1 MKLIWPASL
10 RTSLLVLV
18 VICILPAIVLATYT
32 AIQRYHTSITYAYGV
47 SRLAA
52 DAVAGRYQSLA
63 SKSHDLLLVM
73 AALPAINAPAA
84 ECGRALA
91 ALRAHMPAYDNLD
104 VVSPHGAVVCSAVP
118 FTHPVN
124 VSDRGWF
131 KRVML
136 TRRFTS
142 DVIPEGRITHYGL
155 LIFSIPHFDSK
166 GNLIG
171 TLNAA
176 ASPLTLEPPA
186 DEISFSRYAQITIF
200 STDGTVLMYYPRA
213 QGFTGSNQSQAA
225 LFKAVQSSKRSLNRA
240 LPGIDGKMRFYALR
254 YLSTDV
260 PGAGIYIASGID
272 EGFVKRL
279 AFLPLARDLA
289 IIAAIM
295 LFILVFAWWF
305 ATAFVTRRVQ
315 PLLQTLQRIGAG
327 VVGARTGLAESPGE
341 IGVIA
346 RGVDGMAENLEA
358 RVATQRAAESARDTS
373 EERYGELVERFS
385 DSIMVRHSNGDLTF
399 VNGAFCQMLGYSRDE
414 LLKMRVTD
422 LVAESN
428 LRGHRLKTGESAR
441 FESWMRH
448 KDGHNV
454 PVEVIT
460 MRLKNGDIQSI
471 QRDIS
476 ERLETQRKLEE
487 SERHYRELV
496 EQAMLGIL
504 VRRPTGEIIFV
515 NQAICGMSGYSR
527 AELLSM
533 HITAL
538 ADPADAAAIQRVQQI
553 AIGEY
558 LNFQSRIR
566 HKSGGSVHV
575 EVSAHRLDNRNL
587 LVMFNDVSARMVAE
601 QRFAEERN
609 FVFHALDT
617 LPGVFY
623 VFNAEGR
630 FLRWN
635 RQMEEITGYDMEEM
649 GRIRSADIVPP
660 DRRVSHRETVREIL
674 NGMGVEGEAELYC
687 KDGRRIPYY
696 YVARHFEWQGQHCVV
711 GMGVDITDRKEA
723 ERRAQTYLEEM
734 QQLSARI
741 LETQEE
747 ERRSLA
753 RELHDELGQG
763 LTAALLGLKDLA
775 HQTDPHALASQIKAT
790 SAIMTGLA
798 QEVRALSLNLRPSVL
813 DDLGLAPAVRWYI
826 RERVESAG
834 LKTVL
839 SIEKSLPRLS
849 AIRETACFRVLQS
862 ALTNVLRHANAQ
874 EVQVGLHHVDG
885 NLVLEI
891 RDNGRGFKLKAARQT
906 ALRGKSLGLLGMEE
920 RVRLAGGRFAISSIP
935 GRGTQIRVELP
946 VA

>member
-10 RTSLLVLV
+10 RASLLALV
-18 VICILPAIVLATYT
+18 VICILPAIVLAIYT

-47 SRLAA
+47 SKLAA

-73 AALPAINAPAA
+73 AALPAVNAPAG
-84 ECGRALA
+84 ECSRALA

-104 VVSPHGAVVCSAVP
+104 VVSPHGDVVCSAVP
-118 FTHPVN
+118 FAHPVN

-136 TRRFTS
+136 THRFTS
-142 DVIPEGRITHYGL
+142 DVIPEGRITHGGL
-155 LIFSIPHFDSK
+155 LLFSVPHFDGK
-166 GNLIG
+166 GKLIG
-171 TLNAA
+171 AINAA
-176 ASPLTLEPPA
+176 ASPLALEPPA
-186 DEISFSRYAQITIF
+186 DEITLSRYAQITIF
-200 STDGTVLMYYPRA
+200 SSDGTVLMYYPGA

-225 LFKAVQSSKRSLNRA
+225 LFKAAQSSKRTLNRA
-240 LPGIDGKMRFYALR
+240 LPGIDGKTRFYTLR
-254 YLSTDV
+254 YLSTDM
-260 PGAGIYIASGID
+260 PGAGIYIASGVD
-272 EGFVKRL
+272 EGVIQRL

-295 LFILVFAWWF
+295 LFILVSTWWF
-305 ATAFVTRRVQ
+305 STAFVKRRVQ

-327 VVGARTGLAESPGE
+327 EAGARTGLAESPGE
-341 IGVIA
+341 MGVIA

-358 RVATQRAAESARDTS
+358 RVAAQRIAESARDTS
-373 EERYGELVERFS
+373 EERYGELVERSS
-385 DSIMVRHSNGDLTF
+385 DTIMVRRINGDLTF
-399 VNGAFCQMLGYSRDE
+399 VNEAFCQMLGYSRDE

-428 LRGHRLKTGESAR
+428 LRGHRLKIGQSAR

-454 PVEVIT
+454 PVEVTT

-476 ERLETQRKLEE
+476 ERLEVQRKLEE
-487 SERHYRELV
+487 SERQYRELV
-496 EQAMLGIL
+496 EQAMLGIF
-504 VRRPTGEIIFV
+504 VRRPTGEIIFA
-515 NQAICGMSGYSR
+515 NQALCGMSGYSR

-533 HITAL
+533 HITTL
-538 ADPADAAAIQRVQQI
+538 VESDAAAIQRVQQI

-558 LNFQSRIR
+558 LSFQSRLR
-566 HKSGGSVHV
+566 HKSGRSVHV

-587 LVMFNDVSARMVAE
+587 LLMLNDVSARVMAE
-601 QRFAEERN
+601 QRFADERN

-635 RQMEEITGYDMEEM
+635 RQMEETTGYDMEEM
-649 GRIRSADIVPP
+649 GRISSADIVPP
-660 DRRVSHRETVREIL
+660 ERRASHRETVGEIL
-674 NGMGVEGEAELYC
+674 NGMGAEGETELYC
-687 KDGRRIPYY
+687 KDGRRIPYH

-711 GMGVDITDRKEA
+711 GMGVDMTDRKEA
-723 ERRAQTYLEEM
+723 ERRAQIYLEEM

-747 ERRSLA
+747 ERRNLA

-763 LTAALLGLKDLA
+763 LTAVLLGLRELA
-775 HQTDPHALASQIKAT
+775 HQTDPDALATQIKAT

-813 DDLGLAPAVRWYI
+813 DDLGLAAAVRWYI
-826 RERVESAG
+826 RERVESTG
-834 LKTVL
+834 LRAVL
-839 SIEKSLPRLS
+839 TIEKNLPRLS

-874 EVQVGLHHVDG
+874 EVQVGLHHADG

-891 RDNGRGFKLKAARQT
+891 HDDGRGFKLKAARQA
-906 ALRGKSLGLLGMEE
+906 ALGGKSLGLLGMEE

-935 GRGTQIRVELP
+935 GQGTQIRVELP

>member
-10 RTSLLVLV
+10 RASLLALV

-32 AIQRYHTSITYAYGV
+32 AIERYHTSITYAYGV
-47 SRLAA
+47 SKLAA

-73 AALPAINAPAA
+73 AVLPAVNAPAG
-84 ECGRALA
+84 ECSRALA

-104 VVSPHGAVVCSAVP
+104 VISPHGDVVCSAVP

-136 TRRFTS
+136 TYRFTS
-142 DVIPEGRITHYGL
+142 DVIPEGRITHGGL
-155 LIFSIPHFDSK
+155 LLFSMPHFDGK
-166 GNLIG
+166 GKLIG
-171 TLNAA
+171 AINAA

-186 DEISFSRYAQITIF
+186 DEITLSRYAQITIF

-225 LFKAVQSSKRSLNRA
+225 LFKAAQSSKRTLNRA
-240 LPGIDGKMRFYALR
+240 LPGIDGKMRFYTLR

-272 EGFVKRL
+272 EGFIQRL

-295 LFILVFAWWF
+295 LFILVSTWWF
-305 ATAFVTRRVQ
+305 STAFVKRRVQ

-327 VVGARTGLAESPGE
+327 EAGARTGLAESPGE

-358 RVATQRAAESARDTS
+358 RVAAQRIAESARDTS
-373 EERYGELVERFS
+373 EERYGELVEQSS
-385 DSIMVRHSNGDLTF
+385 DTIMVRRINGDLTF
-399 VNGAFCQMLGYSRDE
+399 VSEAFCQMLGYSRDE

-428 LRGHRLKTGESAR
+428 LRGHRLKIGQSAR

-454 PVEVIT
+454 PVEVTT

-476 ERLETQRKLEE
+476 ERLEAQRKLEE
-487 SERHYRELV
+487 SERQYRELV
-496 EQAMLGIL
+496 EQAMLGIF
-504 VRRPTGEIIFV
+504 VRRPTGEIIFA
-515 NQAICGMSGYSR
+515 NQALCGMSGYSR

-538 ADPADAAAIQRVQQI
+538 VESDAAAIQRVQQI

-558 LNFQSRIR
+558 LSFQSRLR
-566 HKSGGSVHV
+566 HKSGRSVHV

-587 LVMFNDVSARMVAE
+587 LLMLNDVSARVMAE

-635 RQMEEITGYDMEEM
+635 RQMEETTGYDMEEM
-649 GRIRSADIVPP
+649 GRISSADIVPP
-660 DRRVSHRETVREIL
+660 ERRASHRETVGEIL
-674 NGMGVEGEAELYC
+674 NGMGAEGETELYC
-687 KDGRRIPYY
+687 KDGRRIPYH

-711 GMGVDITDRKEA
+711 GMGVDMTDRKEA
-723 ERRAQTYLEEM
+723 ERRAQIYLEEM

-747 ERRSLA
+747 ERRNLA

-763 LTAALLGLKDLA
+763 LTAVLLGLRELA
-775 HQTDPHALASQIKAT
+775 HQTDPDALATQIKAT

-813 DDLGLAPAVRWYI
+813 DDLGLAAAVRWYI

-834 LKTVL
+834 LRAVL
-839 SIEKSLPRLS
+839 TIEKNLPRLS

-874 EVQVGLHHVDG
+874 EVQVGLHHADG

-891 RDNGRGFKLKAARQT
+891 HDDGRGFKLKAARQA
-906 ALRGKSLGLLGMEE
+906 ALGGKSLGLLGMEE

-935 GRGTQIRVELP
+935 GQGTQIRVELP